1 MDRMNVGFAKLQ
13 MMDTLGFSDTAFGI
27 GAGIMFVGY
36 CLLEVPSN
44 LLMARIGA
52 RKTFVRIMVLW
63 GLTAAATAFVRTPV
77 QFYVV
82 RFFLGVFEAG
92 FFPASCSISVTGSR
106 RPARRRDYPVLVGS
120 GGDRRHL
127 RPSAAPP

>member
-82 RFFLGVFEAG
+82 RFFLESSRPAS
-92 FFPASCSISVTGSR
+92 FPASCSISVTGSR
-106 RPARRRDYPVLVGS
+106 RPGAAARLPCSRRQ
-120 GGDRRHL
+120 RR
-127 RPSAAPP
+127 

>member
-1 MDRMNVGFAKLQ
+1 MSKITDPSACDDALYRKVTLRIVPLLFLGYMAACMDRMNVGFAKLQ

-63 GLTAAATAFVRTPV
+63 GLTAAATASSGRP
-77 QFYVV
+77 
-82 RFFLGVFEAG
+82 
-92 FFPASCSISVTGSR
+92 CSSMW
-106 RPARRRDYPVLVGS
+106 
-120 GGDRRHL
+120 
-127 RPSAAPP
+127 

>member
-1 MDRMNVGFAKLQ
+1 
-13 MMDTLGFSDTAFGI
+13 
-27 GAGIMFVGY
+27 
-36 CLLEVPSN
+36 
-44 LLMARIGA
+44 MARIGA

-92 FFPASCSISVTGSR
+92 FFPGVVLYLSYWFPASGAAARLPCSR
-106 RPARRRDYPVLVGS
+106 RQRR
-120 GGDRRHL
+120 
-127 RPSAAPP
+127 